1 MLVYMLQNSANNLKA
16 MDERDETVVT
26 PLKTTKNYRDF
37 LSERPSMVEILKQY
51 KQLHCTISRHVMLT
65 KPRMD
70 TVVPGH
76 PFDLIPAPADTMQ
89 MPEWQQTMH

>member
-37 LSERPSMVEILKQY
+37 LSERPSMVEILK
-51 KQLHCTISRHVMLT
+51 
-65 KPRMD
+65 
-70 TVVPGH
+70 
-76 PFDLIPAPADTMQ
+76 
-89 MPEWQQTMH
+89 